1 MSSCPELSRR
11 ALGSPKLTP
20 PLSNSPHRRRSP
32 LYHSHPV
39 TPRTF
44 RSRLGRRFR
53 RVRPWRR
60 SPVGS
65 SRSISPNPPPEP
77 IDEFK
82 LQTGKER
89 RRRARDS
96 GEERGSRSS
105 DEPVPMISAPTE
117 LEGTRQ
123 LAVAGVILATS
134 DLDRLS
140 VMARRR
146 QEKRKSRAEQT
157 QSV

>member
-1 MSSCPELSRR
+1 MSFIDHLQKS
-11 ALGSPKLTP
+11 TP
-20 PLSNSPHRRRSP
+20 PSSRSPSSPRRRRSHIS
-32 LYHSHPV
+32 HSHPV
-39 TPRTF
+39 TPKTF
-44 RSRLGRRFR
+44 RSRLGGRFR
-53 RVRPWRR
+53 RVRPWKR

-65 SRSISPNPPPEP
+65 SRSISPFQPPEP

-140 VMARRR
+140 IMARRR
-146 QEKRKSRAEQT
+146 QEKRESRAEKT